1 MRITREY
8 VGQVGHLSRLAL
20 TDEEKDRLTTHL
32 NAILEHFER
41 LQELDTTHVQP
52 TAHSIPMENVFRAD
66 TPRPGLSP
74 VEATAG
80 APEAADDMFVVPR
93 IVET

>member
-8 VGQVGHLSRLAL
+8 VGQVGHLARLAL

-32 NAILEHFER
+32 NAILAYFER
-41 LQELDTTHVQP
+41 LGELDTSQVPP
-52 TAHSIPMENVFRAD
+52 TAHSIPMENVYHEDQPRLCL
-66 TPRPGLSP
+66 TPE
-74 VEATAG
+74 EATVA
-80 APEAADDMFVVPR
+80 APEAAEDMFVVPR

>member
-8 VGQVGHLSRLAL
+8 VGRVGHLSRLAL

-41 LQELDTTHVQP
+41 LQELDTGQVPP
-52 TAHSIPMENVFRAD
+52 TAHSIPMENVFRDDAPRLCL
-66 TPRPGLSP
+66 TPD
-74 VEATAG
+74 EATAG
-80 APEAADDMFVVPR
+80 APESADDMFVVPR
-93 IVET
+93 IVEM

>member
-8 VGQVGHLSRLAL
+8 VDQIGHLSRLEL

-32 NAILEHFER
+32 NAILAHFER
-41 LQELDTTHVQP
+41 LQELDTSQVPP
-52 TAHSIPMENVFRAD
+52 TAHSIPMENIFRDDA
-66 TPRPGLSP
+66 PRPGLTPS
-74 VEATAG
+74 EATAG
-80 APEAADDMFVVPR
+80 APQVQDDMFVVPR

>member
-20 TDEEKDRLTTHL
+20 TDDEKERLTTHL

-41 LQELDTTHVQP
+41 LQELDTSEVAP
-52 TAHSIPMENVFRAD
+52 TAHSIPMENVFRDD
-66 TPRPGLSP
+66 TPRLCLTPE
-74 VEATAG
+74 EATAG
-80 APEAADDMFVVPR
+80 APESADDMFVVPR